1 MALIEA
7 VCVVHEVRPD
17 DPRKGTLTAIDKRA
31 VSHRVAVHELGLEG
45 DRQMDTDDHGGPD
58 KAVYAYAGEDISWWA
73 GHLDRDLE
81 PGSFGENLR
90 TTGLDVTGAVI
101 GERWRIGGAD
111 GSEGTDGA
119 VLEVTM
125 PRIPC
130 STFQRW
136 MAEPQWVKRFTEH
149 GAPGAYL
156 RVVRAG
162 TVAAG
167 DRITVERRPSHAV
180 TIGDCF
186 VRFDAEVGR
195 RLLDAGE
202 RGELDLAPVLR
213 AFCERSLART

>member
-17 DPRKGTLTAIDKRA
+17 DPRTGSRTAIDKRA
-31 VSHRVAVHELGLEG
+31 VPGRVAVHRLGVDG
-45 DRQMDTDDHGGPD
+45 DRQMDTEDHGGPD
-58 KAVYAYAGEDISWWA
+58 KAVYAYAGEDVSWWA
-73 GHLDRDLE
+73 GHLDRELE
-81 PGSFGENLR
+81 PGVFGENLR

-101 GERWRIGGAD
+101 GEQWVV
-111 GSEGTDGA
+111 GSEQGGGA

-136 MAEPQWVKRFTEH
+136 MDEPQWVKRFTDH

-156 RVVRAG
+156 RVVREG
-162 TVAAG
+162 TLAAG
-167 DRITVERRPSHAV
+167 DRIRVERRPAHAV

-186 VRFDAEVGR
+186 LRFSADVGR
-195 RLLDAGE
+195 RLIEAGDS
-202 RGELDLAPVLR
+202 GQLDLAPVLR
-213 AFCERSLART
+213 RFADRSLSRT

>member
-17 DPRKGTLTAIDKRA
+17 DPREGNLTAIDKRP
-31 VSHRVAVHELGLEG
+31 VSRRLPVRRLGLEG
-45 DRQMDTDDHGGPD
+45 DRQMDTQDHGGPD
-58 KAVYAYAGEDISWWA
+58 KAVYAYAGEDASWWA
-73 GHLDRDLE
+73 GTLDREIE
-81 PGSFGENLR
+81 PGAFGENLR

-101 GERWRIGGAD
+101 GERWVVGGGEGAD
-111 GSEGTDGA
+111 AAGA
-119 VLEVTM
+119 VFEVAM

-136 MAEPQWVKRFTEH
+136 MDQPHWVKRFTEH

-156 RVVRAG
+156 RVVREG

-167 DRITVERRPSHAV
+167 DRITVEGRPTHGV

-186 VRFDAEVGR
+186 VRFAADVGQRLIDA
-195 RLLDAGE
+195 DAAGE
-202 RGELDLAPVLR
+202 IDLAADLR
-213 AFCERSLART
+213 RFCERSLARA

>member
-7 VCVVHEVRPD
+7 VCVVHELRPD
-17 DPRKGTLTAIDKRA
+17 DPWAGNLTAIDKRA
-31 VSHRVAVHELGLEG
+31 VTGRSMVHRLGVEG
-45 DRQMDTDDHGGPD
+45 DRQMDTQDHGGPD
-58 KAVYAYAGEDISWWA
+58 KAVYAYAGEDVSWWA
-73 GHLDRDLE
+73 GQLDRELE
-81 PGSFGENLR
+81 PGAFGENLR

-101 GERWRIGGAD
+101 GEQWHVGDPDD
-111 GSEGTDGA
+111 GV

-136 MAEPQWVKRFTEH
+136 MDEPHWVKRFTDH

-156 RVVRAG
+156 RVVREG

-167 DRITVERRPSHAV
+167 DRIAVERRPAHGV

-186 VRFDAEVGR
+186 LRFDAEIGQ
-195 RLLDAGE
+195 RLVDAAAAGD
-202 RGELDLAPVLR
+202 LDLAPVLR
-213 AFCERSLART
+213 GFAERSLTRA

>member
-7 VCVVHEVRPD
+7 VCVVHELRPD
-17 DPRKGTLTAIDKRA
+17 DPRQGTVTAIDKRA
-31 VSHRVAVHELGLEG
+31 VAGRSMVHRLGVED
-45 DRQMDTDDHGGPD
+45 DRQMDVDHHGGPD

-73 GHLDRDLE
+73 GKLDRDLE
-81 PGSFGENLR
+81 PGAFGENLR

-101 GERWRIGGAD
+101 GEQWHVGDPG
-111 GSEGTDGA
+111 DGA

-136 MAEPQWVKRFTEH
+136 MDEPQWVKRFTDH

-156 RVVRAG
+156 RVVREG
-162 TVAAG
+162 SVAAG
-167 DRITVERRPSHAV
+167 DRVRVERRPAHGV

-186 VRFDAEVGR
+186 VRFTAEVGQ
-195 RLLDAGE
+195 RLIDAGAA
-202 RGELDLAPVLR
+202 GELDLAPDLR
-213 AFCERSLART
+213 RFAERSLART

>member
-17 DPRKGTLTAIDKRA
+17 DPRTGNLTAIDKRP
-31 VSHRVAVHELGLEG
+31 VEHRVAVRELGLAG
-45 DRQMDTDDHGGPD
+45 DQQMDTDDHGGPD
-58 KAVYAYAGEDISWWA
+58 KAVYAYAGEDVSWWA
-73 GHLDRDLE
+73 GHLGRDIE
-81 PGSFGENLR
+81 PGAFGENLR
-90 TTGLDVTGAVI
+90 TTGLAVTAAVI
-101 GERWRIGGAD
+101 GEQWVVGGVGEA
-111 GSEGTDGA
+111 EGA
-119 VLEVTM
+119 VFEVTM

-136 MAEPQWVKRFTEH
+136 MDEPQWVKRFTEH

-156 RVVRAG
+156 RVVREG

-167 DRITVERRPSHAV
+167 DRIHVERRPSHGV

-195 RLLDAGE
+195 RLLDAGD
-202 RGELDLAPVLR
+202 RGEIELAPVLR
-213 AFCERSLART
+213 AFAGRSLARA